1 MKRVIRHLH
10 NERGNMTIF
19 VMTIFFFML
28 LVMFTLLF
36 NLSAVFVDKEVAAN
50 SAQQVSLTATQV
62 VYKQAKEAIHTY
74 DLSIENLANPVK
86 IWPMVEA
93 AEQSI
98 RAANPDWSPS
108 EVRYQAIDNV
118 LLYAMP
124 TYPSLEGYVALGM
137 QQAYL
142 EIPALA
148 GEILERNKATR
159 AGSYV
164 KVFNSDRRIEVRT
177 SVRYE
182 SNTFGLEFMPEHVE
196 QVYQT
201 GESRR
206 IGFAEALNWSGGSI
220 SL

>member
-19 VMTIFFFML
+19 VMTIFFFLL

-50 SAQQVSLTATQV
+50 SAQQVSLAATQV
-62 VYKQAKEAIHTY
+62 IYKQAEEAIHLY
-74 DLSIENLANPVK
+74 DQSIEKLMNPVP
-86 IWPMVEA
+86 IWPMVET

-98 RAANPDWSPS
+98 RAANPDWSQS

-118 LLYAMP
+118 LVYAMP
-124 TYPSLEGYVALGM
+124 TYPSLKGYVMVGM
-137 QQAYL
+137 EQASRD
-142 EIPALA
+142 IPALA
-148 GEILERNKATR
+148 GEILESNKATR

-164 KVFNSDRRIEVRT
+164 KMFNSERRIEVRT

-182 SNTFGLEFMPEHVE
+182 SKTFGLDFMPEHVE

-206 IGFAEALNWSGGSI
+206 IGFVANLGWPDGSI

>member
-1 MKRVIRHLH
+1 MQLVIRHLR

-28 LVMFTLLF
+28 LIIFTLLF
-36 NLSAVFVDKEVAAN
+36 NFSTVFVDKEVAAN
-50 SAQQVSLTATQV
+50 SAQQVSLTATQII
-62 VYKQAKEAIHTY
+62 YKEMEEAIHKY
-74 DLSIENLANPVK
+74 DLSIKSLVDPVF
-86 IWPMVEA
+86 IWELVET
-93 AEQSI
+93 AESSI
-98 RAANPDWSPS
+98 RAANPDWSHS

-118 LLYAMP
+118 LLYTMP
-124 TYPSLEGYVALGM
+124 IYPDLKMRVLFGLE
-137 QQAYL
+137 QAFH
-142 EIPALA
+142 EIPGVATD
-148 GEILERNKATR
+148 ILDRNQATQ

-164 KVFNSDRRIEVRT
+164 KLFNSDRRIEVRT

-182 SNTFGLEFMPEHVE
+182 SKTFGLDFMPEHVE

-206 IGFAEALNWSGGSI
+206 IGFVADLGWPDRSI

>member
-1 MKRVIRHLH
+1 MKRVIRHLR

-19 VMTIFFFML
+19 VMTIFIFL
-28 LVMFTLLF
+28 LFVMFTLLF

-62 VYKQAKEAIHTY
+62 IYKHVEEAIHLY
-74 DLSIENLANPVK
+74 DISIENLVNPVK

-98 RAANPDWSPS
+98 RAANPDWSAS

-118 LLYAMP
+118 LVYAMP
-124 TYPSLEGYVALGM
+124 TYPSLQGYVMLGVE
-137 QQAYL
+137 QASL
-142 EIPALA
+142 RIPALA

-164 KVFNSDRRIEVRT
+164 KMFNSERRIEVRT
-177 SVRYE
+177 SVRNE
-182 SNTFGLEFMPEHVE
+182 SKTFGLDFMPEHVE

-206 IGFAEALNWSGGSI
+206 IGFIANLGWPDGSI